1 MEKLVRKPWSEDDRK
16 FLEEH
21 LGYMTLKDIGDA
33 LGRSEMSVRLYVHRK
48 RSYVGPAAKRNIV
61 QRMLGLRYRHLEDFT
76 PSRAFYNETGIG
88 QKRWWDLYHG
98 RKALRREEY
107 LALAKYLDVT
117 LEEAFESR
125 QLSLF
130 EEERD
135 D

>member
-1 MEKLVRKPWSEDDRK
+1 MKRIVRKPWDKEDAD
-16 FLEEH
+16 FLRDN
-21 LGYMTLKDIGDA
+21 LGHMSLDDIAFA
-33 LGRSEMSVRLYVHRK
+33 LGRSVMSVRLYALRE
-48 RSYVGPAAKRNIV
+48 RWYVGPQARRNIV
-61 QRMLGLRYRHLEDFT
+61 QRMLALRYRHLEDFT
-76 PSRAFYNETGIG
+76 PSRAFYTETGIN
-88 QKRWWDLYHG
+88 QKRWWDIYHG
-98 RKALRREEY
+98 RKALKREEY